1 MLKVP
6 TIQGVIDRRVL
17 VNFRIEPDRI
27 EGILP
32 GRPRPQIVRGFA
44 VGGIC
49 LIRLREIR
57 PDGWPA
63 VTGLRSDNA
72 AHRIAV
78 EWDDN
83 GQVRTGV
90 YIPRRDTSSMVTRCS
105 AGGCSRQPSP
115 CRLHPRRV

>member
-1 MLKVP
+1 
-6 TIQGVIDRRVL
+6 
-17 VNFRIEPDRI
+17 
-27 EGILP
+27 
-32 GRPRPQIVRGFA
+32 VRGFA

-49 LIRLREIR
+49 LIWLREIR

-83 GQVRTGV
+83 GQVRTGL
-90 YIPRRDTSSMVTRCS
+90 YIPRRDTSSMVN
-105 AGGCSRQPSP
+105 ALLGGRMNPACRRTDTHLRRGQRPSCAVVGP
-115 CRLHPRRV
+115 GTAA